1 MFQSTSEYT
10 LMTPGAHM
18 MLVCTAKYKD
28 ANNKLT
34 GAFKDTISSVPHWTE
49 GSGEIYS
56 CCIVGQ
62 GGGKGPGEAHF
73 CRRSAHE
80 VKCWRQNSKQSGT
93 RNRNN

>member
-34 GAFKDTISSVPHWTE
+34 GAFKDTISSVPDWTE
-49 GSGEIYS
+49 GMERFTAAALWDRAVARGLARHIFA
-56 CCIVGQ
+56 
-62 GGGKGPGEAHF
+62 GGLHMK
-73 CRRSAHE
+73 
-80 VKCWRQNSKQSGT
+80 
-93 RNRNN
+93 